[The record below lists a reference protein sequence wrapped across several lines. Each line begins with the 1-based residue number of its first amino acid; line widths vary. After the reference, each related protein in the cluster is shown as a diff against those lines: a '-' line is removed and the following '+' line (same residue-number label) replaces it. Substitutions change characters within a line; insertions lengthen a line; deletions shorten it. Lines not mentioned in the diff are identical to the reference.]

1 MVAFDQPLNC
11 IDERNRTDD
20 IKKLIKATDDFMI
33 YTGILNYSLPIY
45 HYYPTQTWKKFVAAA
60 DVLFK

>member
-1 MVAFDQPLNC
+1 LNC
-11 IDERNRTDD
+11 IDERNRTED
-20 IKKLIKATDDFMI
+20 ITKLIKATDDFMV

-45 HYYPTQTWKKFVAAA
+45 TYYPTKTWKKFVNAA